1 MKITKQRL
9 KTIIVEEINRFVSEQ
24 AESPDTGS
32 AIDAAGEESE
42 VQLNPDA
49 KRDTQQTATTVQTHS
64 TAQVTALKDFKSKN
78 PNLDHSAIDKAIQA
92 LQQVATN
99 IGSSL
104 NTAIN
109 ESEDEEVSEI
119 IRKLSSGDYR
129 VYSKKKNPKTG
140 ERRNLGTYSSK
151 SAAKEREQDIHFFKT
166 QK

>member
-9 KTIIVEEINRFVSEQ
+9 KRIIAEEINRLITEQ
-24 AESPDTGS
+24 S
-32 AIDAAGEESE
+32 DAQDSSLAGDQDPE

-49 KRDTQQTATTVQTHS
+49 KRDTQQTATAVQTHS
-64 TAQVTALKDFKSKN
+64 TAQVTALKDFKDKN
-78 PNLDHSAIDKAIQA
+78 PNLDHSKIDQAIQA
-92 LQQVATN
+92 LQQVSTN

-104 NTAIN
+104 SSAIN
-109 ESEDEEVSEI
+109 EADDEELLEI

-151 SAAKEREQDIHFFKT
+151 SAAKDREQDINFFKT
-166 QK
+166 QE